1 MTDFGFVCE
10 DHLDKIRVFT
20 KSRQILELPSHMDD
34 DCLFLSDWIEIS
46 SPPVDLPHFKVWVE
60 DGKVLVRLLVIGPNL
75 LALPSEI
82 AAKYEKLVWSPHLG
96 LLRDESHVYRQNF
109 MGDRVGEVVA
119 RYAPS
124 GDTYFEL
131 IEAVKWLDGEPEEA
145 DKGYLKLAPWYM
157 ETIAP
162 IKELPLSSWKTNS
175 TQIVKV
181 MDATG
186 ICIEHDFVNPCLSKI
201 NKTPEKCSLLWSPIT
216 GLTRWIITDQDFEDL
231 LPRLGEWYTYRIS
244 DYRGSSSRRE
254 QQMLKREEAGEEPVE
269 MEKTMKFFNTT
280 ASRVCKLEKLKPTQR
295 IVREA
300 RHLNGEMIIEN
311 NIEIECT
318 FHFKHSFLETEENGR
333 VENWATRE
341 NGLRK
346 DAHFYDF
353 DLGRIEIYPKMS
365 MFLIK
370 EIENFEKDLKRSDP
384 KEYERLQ
391 KQMIVV
397 KGSVSRL
404 NKYFA
409 NSRKYPDF
417 GLFFLKKIH
426 TICYYQGET
435 VIWQA

>member
-162 IKELPLSSWKTNS
+162 IKELPLSSW
-175 TQIVKV
+175 
-181 MDATG
+181 
-186 ICIEHDFVNPCLSKI
+186 
-201 NKTPEKCSLLWSPIT
+201 
-216 GLTRWIITDQDFEDL
+216 
-231 LPRLGEWYTYRIS
+231 LGEWYTYRIS